1 MQHRRPPLRQ
11 AQGRLL
17 QKTQGWGTLQWEWCT
32 QRSLKLGHPPRDTWF
47 NMPENRQLTPIETEF
62 VDKLENEY
70 KILQDKIDKIGA
82 FRFTIKGWSITVILA
97 AAFASASAVKIP
109 AWLWLVSLF
118 GFLVLFFLFELE
130 QTTLRHKFG
139 QRCIL
144 IESAITRVLRTA
156 ATSSGDTIVRAQFVK
171 LHSVPG
177 ITNHLRKKSAG
188 SDFEEWSRWRAF
200 READGFF
207 YAALGLLTLL
217 FAAWHATAAKQE
229 MDNTDRSRSNVIIY
243 APKSESPRATGERQ
257 DAVSGSNDRYEPQE
271 KKSK

>member
-1 MQHRRPPLRQ
+1 
-11 AQGRLL
+11 
-17 QKTQGWGTLQWEWCT
+17 
-32 QRSLKLGHPPRDTWF
+32 
-47 NMPENRQLTPIETEF
+47 MPVDKLTPIETEF

-97 AAFASASAVKIP
+97 AAFASASTAKIP

-118 GFLVLFFLFELE
+118 GFLALFFLFELE

-156 ATSSGDTIVRAQFVK
+156 ATSSDDTIVRAQFVK
-171 LHSVPG
+171 LRFVPG
-177 ITNHLRKKSAG
+177 ITNHLRKKSA
-188 SDFEEWSRWRAF
+188 SPDFEKWSRWRAF
-200 READGFF
+200 READVLF
-207 YAALGLLTLL
+207 YAALCFLTLL
-217 FAAWHATAAKQE
+217 FAAWHVTAAKQE

-243 APKSESPRATGERQ
+243 APKSELPRSTGERQ
-257 DAVSGSNDRYEPQE
+257 DAVSRSNSRYEPKE

>member
-1 MQHRRPPLRQ
+1 
-11 AQGRLL
+11 
-17 QKTQGWGTLQWEWCT
+17 
-32 QRSLKLGHPPRDTWF
+32 
-47 NMPENRQLTPIETEF
+47 MPADQLTPIETEF

-97 AAFASASAVKIP
+97 AAFASASTAKIP
-109 AWLWLVSLF
+109 AWLWLVSLL
-118 GFLVLFFLFELE
+118 GFLVLFFFFELQ

-156 ATSSGDTIVRAQFVK
+156 ATSSGDTLVRTQFVK
-171 LHSVPG
+171 LRFVPG

-188 SDFEEWSRWRAF
+188 SDFEERSRWRAF
-200 READGFF
+200 READGLF

-217 FAAWHATAAKQE
+217 FAVWHVTAAKQE
-229 MDNTDRSRSNVIIY
+229 MDKKECSPGNVTIY
-243 APKSESPRATGERQ
+243 APQSEPTQLPRSAGTEPQG
-257 DAVSGSNDRYEPQE
+257 AVSSSNDRHEPQE
-271 KKSK
+271 KKNK

>member
-1 MQHRRPPLRQ
+1 
-11 AQGRLL
+11 
-17 QKTQGWGTLQWEWCT
+17 
-32 QRSLKLGHPPRDTWF
+32 
-47 NMPENRQLTPIETEF
+47 MPTNRELTPVETEF

-97 AAFASASAVKIP
+97 AVFASASTVNIP
-109 AWLWLVSLF
+109 AWLWLASLV

-156 ATSSGDTIVRAQFVK
+156 ATSSGDTIVRREFVK
-171 LHSVPG
+171 LRFVPG
-177 ITNHLRKKSAG
+177 ITNHLRKRSAG
-188 SDFEEWSRWRAF
+188 SDSEEWSNWRAF

-217 FAAWHATAAKQE
+217 FAAWHVTAAKQG
-229 MDNTDRSRSNVIIY
+229 MDKNEHLPGNVMIY
-243 APKSESPRATGERQ
+243 APQSEPTQPPRSASAEGQ
-257 DAVSGSNDRYEPQE
+257 AAVSSSKHQHEAQK